1 MKKNNRTKLL
11 AVFLVCTALLTSCGS
26 EKSSTG
32 LVATDSAAPFRGF
45 SSNTQNEAAYSYD
58 EGYASEEIY
67 SESTSDNSDSSVIYA
82 DEAEIKQQDVSG
94 SSIQR
99 EMLVYSCSMNVDVL
113 DFDSATEKF
122 KEKMNQYQGF
132 IESEQ
137 YSDGSSSGRWYDEDE
152 QKWHTYTATVR
163 VPSRVYDDF
172 CDAIADLGDLRS
184 KNASV
189 ENVSQ
194 EYHDLST
201 TLEIYEKKEDRYL
214 EMLANAKDEVNAVAI
229 EDKLTDIQVEIAKF
243 KTRMN
248 EIKTDV
254 AYSYVY
260 VTVNEVREY
269 QAAPVKKDTFGQRLL
284 NTVSDAA
291 AGFLDFLEGLLFFI
305 IYALPYL
312 VLFGLGLFILIKAG
326 KAIKKKSAAKKEKKK
341 EAKNK
346 GSEKSEEKKNEEPK
360 NEETK
365 STAEDEVNKK

>member
-26 EKSSTG
+26 GKYFNSIVS
-32 LVATDSAAPFRGF
+32 TDSAAPFRDF
-45 SSNTQNEAAYSYD
+45 SSNVKNEAYSYD
-58 EGYASEEIY
+58 NGYDSEEIY
-67 SESTSDNSDSSVIYA
+67 TNAESTGDSVIYA

-137 YSDGSSSGRWYDEDE
+137 FSDGLSSGRWYNEDE
-152 QKWHTYTATVR
+152 EKWHTYTATVR

-172 CDAIADLGDLRS
+172 CDAVADLGDLRS

-229 EDKLTDIQVEIAKF
+229 EDKLTEIQVEIAKL

-248 EIKTDV
+248 QIKTDV

-260 VTVNEVREY
+260 LTINEVREY
-269 QAAPVKKDTFGQRLL
+269 QAAPVKKDTFAQRLL
-284 NTVSDAA
+284 NTLSNAGH
-291 AGFLDFLEGLLFFI
+291 GFLEFLEELLFFL
-305 IYALPYL
+305 IYAVPYL
-312 VLFGLGLFILIKAG
+312 VLMGLGLFIFVKIIKAL
-326 KAIKKKSAAKKEKKK
+326 KKKSASKKEKSK
-341 EAKNK
+341 
-346 GSEKSEEKKNEEPK
+346 EKKNEKAAQNKQTGNSETQKK
-360 NEETK
+360 NSDT
-365 STAEDEVNKK
+365 SEDKE